1 MTNLICN
8 RLKGITQ
15 LQNSIDETDLEYS
28 AERKIYDKF
37 IDYLSLI
44 IFLRDI
50 FEENLSIE
58 DIEEE

>member
-1 MTNLICN
+1 MTNLIRD